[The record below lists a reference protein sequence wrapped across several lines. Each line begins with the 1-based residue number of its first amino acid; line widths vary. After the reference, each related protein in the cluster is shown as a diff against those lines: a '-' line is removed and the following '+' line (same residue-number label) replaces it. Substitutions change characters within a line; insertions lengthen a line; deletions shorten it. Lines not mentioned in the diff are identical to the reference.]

1 MRAAHL
7 REWVVVLAEELEGQV
22 VVDHHQHCKRRERN
36 GFVQK
41 RSWMKDG
48 KNGRERSGIDGEGAK
63 LGLGIWWN
71 LGLSVNRLIWG
82 VLTVN

>member
-41 RSWMKDG
+41 KVMDEGWQKWAG
-48 KNGRERSGIDGEGAK
+48 KVRD
-63 LGLGIWWN
+63 
-71 LGLSVNRLIWG
+71 
-82 VLTVN
+82 